1 MSANRS
7 NLGSLVAGAVL
18 IGIGLISLAG
28 QFLRGS
34 GFWGMIWPF
43 FVIGLG
49 AVFFV
54 GMFGAG
60 KSAAGLA
67 IPGTIIT
74 VVGLMLFLQNL
85 SGHWESWSYG
95 WTVIIMAVGLGIY
108 IMGWYGENP
117 SQRQSGLGLIKL
129 GAILFIIFGA
139 FFEMIF
145 NSFSFSKY
153 VFPAALILIG
163 AYLIIVRS
171 SLRLGQKKPASEQ
184 DDLPVSHDG
193 S

>member
-67 IPGTIIT
+67 IPGTIVT

-85 SGHWESWSYG
+85 SGHWERWSYG

-145 NSFSFSKY
+145 NSFSFSRY

-171 SLRLGQKKPASEQ
+171 SLRPGQKKPASEQ

>member
-171 SLRLGQKKPASEQ
+171 SLRLGQKKPAGEQ

>member
-145 NSFSFSKY
+145 NSFSFSRY
-153 VFPAALILIG
+153 VFPAALILLG

-171 SLRLGQKKPASEQ
+171 SLRPGQKKPASEQ